1 MSEIAEPPVSPEAAE
16 PPESPRAA
24 EPPPDEVTSY
34 LSGVDTEEYV
44 KAVREWQAAAA
55 ARTAASNVRIATEE
69 RMVRKLAASA
79 QLVTEASSA
88 FMRAI
93 ERAEK
98 EAAEAQAEAQAEM
111 DSAAAAWQEAEDRA
125 VSSLE
130 ASEALMA
137 KALQATK
144 DKEEAAR
151 VAWAV
156 AREAVASEKER
167 ADALQRAQA
176 GTEAAQAKLVA
187 EVAQLQ
193 EQLN

>member
-1 MSEIAEPPVSPEAAE
+1 M
-16 PPESPRAA
+16 
-24 EPPPDEVTSY
+24 
-34 LSGVDTEEYV
+34 DTEEYV

-55 ARTAASNVRIATEE
+55 ARTAAANVRIATEE
-69 RMVRKLAASA
+69 RMARKLAASA
-79 QLVTEASSA
+79 HLVTEASSA

-93 ERAEK
+93 ER
-98 EAAEAQAEAQAEM
+98 AEAQAEAQAEM

-125 VSSLE
+125 VTSLE

-137 KALQATK
+137 EARQATK

-176 GTEAAQAKLVA
+176 GAEAVQAKLTA